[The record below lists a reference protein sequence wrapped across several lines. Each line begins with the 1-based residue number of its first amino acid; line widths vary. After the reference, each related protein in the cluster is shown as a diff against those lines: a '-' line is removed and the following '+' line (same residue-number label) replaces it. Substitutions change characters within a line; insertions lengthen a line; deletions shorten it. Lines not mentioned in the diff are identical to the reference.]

1 VILLSARARAAL
13 RRDEV
18 LVFDWIP
25 IPLCGA
31 TMGEPSL
38 RLASLRTVDRSV
50 HHRLPVRG
58 HPTRA
63 VVVAHGLAYPHLA
76 ARDISIDC
84 RRVIGVRH
92 FASDLAPDFAMS
104 TAFGRE
110 ARLLRPWNVQLI
122 PGN

>member
-25 IPLCGA
+25 IRLCCA

-38 RLASLRTVDRSV
+38 RLAPLRTVNRSA

-63 VVVAHGLAYPHLA
+63 VVVAHELAYPHLA

-84 RRVIGVRH
+84 RRVLGVRH
-92 FASDLAPDFAMS
+92 FASDLAADFGIS

-110 ARLLRPWNVQLI
+110 ARLLRPWSVQPI
-122 PGN
+122 SGN